1 MDLFS
6 VSTLRLIH
14 LRRTLL
20 AVALLG
26 LAGCTGYGDIQA
38 SQAPRP
44 IDTFAATDTLAALQ
58 GKDPAATFQWPAQ
71 QWWTAFGDAQLNVL
85 IEEALAYSPSLDAA
99 AARVKAAQ
107 AYTGTARS
115 TLYPYID
122 GTANLQYV
130 HLSENWEFP
139 PPFGGSTEWD
149 NQIRIGASYEL
160 DFWGKNR
167 NAVRAAVSTEQ
178 ATLAEQQSA
187 RLMLTSAV
195 AKTYVE
201 LQRLYMLRDVADQTL
216 RQRTTIF
223 ELTRQRVDAG
233 IDSQAELKQAEAQL
247 PAVRGQLAQIDEAIG
262 GARNA
267 LAALLGAGPDRGL
280 RIERPQLAG
289 APAATAQIP
298 AALPLDLLG
307 RRPDIVA
314 ARWRVEAAERDT
326 DVAKAQFYPNVN
338 LTAFVGTYSIGLD
351 NITANGSDMYSIGPA
366 IQLPI
371 FAGGKLRAN
380 LKGKYAAY
388 DSAVAAYD
396 QTLTDALREV
406 ADQLNALK
414 WLEVR
419 QREQR
424 AALAVAHSA
433 QDLATQ
439 RYRAGLGN
447 YLNVLSAET
456 LVSAQEQIG
465 AELGARA
472 LDLQVNLIKALGGG
486 FDAQNPRTAA
496 R

>member
-1 MDLFS
+1 
-6 VSTLRLIH
+6 
-14 LRRTLL
+14 
-20 AVALLG
+20 
-26 LAGCTGYGDIQA
+26 
-38 SQAPRP
+38 
-44 IDTFAATDTLAALQ
+44 
-58 GKDPAATFQWPAQ
+58 
-71 QWWTAFGDAQLNVL
+71 
-85 IEEALAYSPSLDAA
+85 
-99 AARVKAAQ
+99 
-107 AYTGTARS
+107 
-115 TLYPYID
+115 
-122 GTANLQYV
+122 
-130 HLSENWEFP
+130 
-139 PPFGGSTEWD
+139 
-149 NQIRIGASYEL
+149 
-160 DFWGKNR
+160 
-167 NAVRAAVSTEQ
+167 
-178 ATLAEQQSA
+178 
-187 RLMLTSAV
+187 
-195 AKTYVE
+195 
-201 LQRLYMLRDVADQTL
+201 
-216 RQRTTIF
+216 
-223 ELTRQRVDAG
+223 
-233 IDSQAELKQAEAQL
+233 
-247 PAVRGQLAQIDEAIG
+247 
-262 GARNA
+262 
-267 LAALLGAGPDRGL
+267 
-280 RIERPQLAG
+280 
-289 APAATAQIP
+289 
-298 AALPLDLLG
+298 
-307 RRPDIVA
+307 
-314 ARWRVEAAERDT
+314 
-326 DVAKAQFYPNVN
+326 
-338 LTAFVGTYSIGLD
+338 
-351 NITANGSDMYSIGPA
+351 MYSNGPA